1 MAETKTF
8 SPWLRDSTDLL
19 TETHPVAWIERG
31 FEEDVARLRFG
42 NMTFEE
48 MKVEVQRLHGEAER
62 NAYWQGYTDAGLLD
76 EGQINRIVEHTYL
89 VTQGAKL
96 FAVPYLA
103 GLRARVA
110 TEISE
115 NDEAIAKI
123 RALKWDLVRHLCWGL
138 LALCGAA
145 FVVWGLS

>member
-1 MAETKTF
+1 
-8 SPWLRDSTDLL
+8 
-19 TETHPVAWIERG
+19 VAWIERG
-31 FEEDVARLRFG
+31 FEEDVAQLHPN
-42 NMTFEE
+42 NMSFEE
-48 MKVEVQRLHGEAER
+48 MRVEVRRLHGEAER

-96 FAVPYLA
+96 FAAPYLA

-115 NDEAIAKI
+115 SDEAIAKI
-123 RALKWDLVRHLCWGL
+123 RTLKWDIAEGVVKV
-138 LALCGAA
+138 LALIGATLLL
-145 FVVWGLS
+145 VWGLS